1 MSVPKILTDRQ
12 MGGRLRLRDLFVFS
26 AVAQHGSMA
35 KAAADLGVAQPT
47 VSEVISNL
55 ENAYGVSLFDR
66 STRGVQL
73 TVYGEALLRRS
84 VAVFDEL
91 NQSAKDIRFLADP
104 TVGEVR
110 IAALEGL
117 SAAILPEM
125 IQHFAHSYPK
135 VVVYVDNLVTSGPGM
150 NGLRDRIYDLVLV
163 RRDSGNQLLDEGLN
177 VETLCDDG
185 LVVAAGA
192 HSRWVGRSDIG
203 LAELLGEPWIFSP
216 PGYAH
221 AEEVFRGQGLNLP
234 EGRIISLSVTLRMH
248 LMSNGPYITMFPRSV
263 MRQLA
268 HRFGIVPLAVSLPS
282 KPWPV
287 VVVTLKNRTQS
298 AAVESFLKS
307 AREAAQSFSTQPAS

>member
-1 MSVPKILTDRQ
+1 MSRH
-12 MGGRLRLRDLFVFS
+12 LRLRDLFVFS
-26 AVAQHGSMA
+26 LVAEHASMA
-35 KAAADLGVAQPT
+35 KAAQELGVAQPS

-55 ENAYGVSLFDR
+55 EHAYGARLFDR
-66 STRGVQL
+66 SPRGVQL
-73 TVYGEALLRRS
+73 TVYGQALLKRS
-84 VAVFDEL
+84 ATVFDEID
-91 NQSAKDIRFLADP
+91 QSARDIQFLADP

-125 IQHFAHSYPK
+125 IQHFAHGYPK

-150 NGLRDRIYDLVLV
+150 NGLRNRIYDLVLV
-163 RRDSGNQLLDEGLN
+163 RRDSGNQLLDEDLN
-177 VETLCDDG
+177 VEMLCDDE

-203 LAELLGEPWIFSP
+203 LAELLAEPWIISP
-216 PGYAH
+216 PGYTH
-221 AEEVFRGQGLNLP
+221 AEEVFRGQGLSLP

-248 LMSNGPYITMFPRSV
+248 LMSNGPYVTMFPRSV

-298 AAVESFLKS
+298 AAVESFLKA
-307 AREAAQSFSTQPAS
+307 AREVARSFSTQPAS